1 MKTSSAVA
9 QHSKIN
15 VVLTGCLAQK
25 AQHSKINVTLMG
37 CPEQNRR
44 SGIAAYSLG
53 IQDREPYITL

>member
-1 MKTSSAVA
+1 MNTSSVVA

-15 VVLTGCLAQK
+15 LVLMGCLAQK
-25 AQHSKINVTLMG
+25 SQHSKINVALMG
-37 CPEQNRR
+37 CPERNRR